1 MSLLARLAIYLGIA
15 AVVFGSFQYQKH
27 KYDESRRAEGRAEV
41 QTKWDADK
49 AERLRAYAK
58 LMSDYVGAQ
67 QDAERLQKEKDDA
80 RKVRE
85 NAARQ
90 RADAI
95 PRAVRDM
102 RIPLVAGVL
111 NDVHSDAGGGT
122 AAPAT
127 GGSAVGAAAGPADP
141 RAAGGDT
148 SVGLWADWSV
158 TMRDVLYAQCVD
170 TLTGLQNFYN
180 NLRSKGVPQ

>member
-1 MSLLARLAIYLGIA
+1 MSLLVRLAIYLGIA
-15 AVVFGSFQYQKH
+15 AFAYGTFQYQKH

-41 QTKWDADK
+41 QAKWDADK
-49 AERLRAYAK
+49 AERLRAFSK

-80 RKVRE
+80 RKIRE

-111 NDVHSDAGGGT
+111 NDVHPDAGSSPS
-122 AAPAT
+122 APSA
-127 GGSAVGAAAGPADP
+127 GGSAVGSATGTAGTSTT
-141 RAAGGDT
+141 GDT

-170 TLTGLQNFYN
+170 TLTGLQKFYN